1 MGRFRNKGKV
11 FLLLSIILIMA
22 LTMQLSQIL
31 LYPSSIK
38 IIKGENKN
46 MNISFPFSVEDGSK
60 STVVNPIYNEGN
72 NNLGNSITLNGID
85 EGNTN
90 LQVKLLGLIPVKNYK
105 IDVVNRPMLIPGG
118 ISIGVRMNTKGVL
131 VVAVTEVIAMDG
143 TRKSPAREA
152 GLKVGDSIIEIDGEK
167 IVSSEQVVKILN
179 NLMDKEVELKVLR
192 NKAEFIA
199 KTTPVQCLQDN
210 AYRLGIWVRDKTS
223 GIGTMTYYHEE
234 SNSFGALG
242 HGITDADTGELL
254 TVEKGLIMKAEVS
267 DIEQGKKGTPG
278 EIKGVFYKTDDILG
292 EIQENTIFG
301 IYGTLNKASES
312 QLLNDIE
319 KLPIGFRDEVETG
332 KAYILT
338 TLEDNKIEKYQIEIQ
353 KLEIQDKPSQKSMII
368 KVTDDRLLE
377 ETGGIVQG
385 MSGSPIIQNGR
396 IIGAVTHV
404 FVNDPTKGYGLY
416 IEWMLENI
424 DKY

>member
-1 MGRFRNKGKV
+1 MGRFKHKGKF
-11 FLLLSIILIMA
+11 FLLISIFLLMA

-31 LYPSSIK
+31 FYPSSIK

-46 MNISFPFSVEDGSK
+46 MSISFPFSVEEYSE
-60 STVVNPIYNEGN
+60 STIVNPIYNEGS
-72 NNLGNSITLNGID
+72 NSLSKSLTLDGID

-90 LQVKLLGLIPVKNYK
+90 LQIKLLGLIPVKNYTV
-105 IDVVNRPMLIPGG
+105 DVVDRPILIPGG
-118 ISIGVRMNTKGVL
+118 NAIGVRMNTRGVL
-131 VVAVTEVIAMDG
+131 IVAITDIIAMDG
-143 TRKSPAREA
+143 GRRSPAREA
-152 GLKVGDSIIEIDGEK
+152 GLKVGDSILEINGER

-179 NLMDKEVELKVLR
+179 DIKDKEIELNILR
-192 NKAEFIA
+192 NKAEFTT
-199 KTTPVQCLQDN
+199 KTLPIQCLQDN

-223 GIGTMTYYHEE
+223 GIGTMTYYHED
-234 SNSFGALG
+234 SNTFGALG

-254 TVEKGLIMKAEVS
+254 IVEKGLIMKAEVS

-292 EIQENTIFG
+292 EIYGNTQFG
-301 IYGTLNKASES
+301 IYGSINEGSKNFNNK
-312 QLLNDIE
+312 E
-319 KLPIGFRDEVETG
+319 KIPIGFRDEVQTG

-338 TLEDNKIEKYQIEIQ
+338 TLEDNKVDKYEIEIQ
-353 KLEIQDKPSQKSMII
+353 KTELQDLPDQKSMII
-368 KVTDDRLLE
+368 KVTDKRLLK

-396 IIGAVTHV
+396 LIGAVTHV

-416 IEWMLENI
+416 IEWMLQNI
-424 DKY
+424 DKP